1 MNFVDYFQSNMTRF
15 VLSNKKGCPF
25 CFLLMKQ
32 VYSTIVSQPKY
43 LSTLLRPNKLWKTT
57 AACCR
62 RFPDLSDGLLS
73 FIIPG
78 YYMCLL
84 GDYIDKIRDH
94 ILNILIRK

>member
-43 LSTLLRPNKLWKTT
+43 LSTLLRPNKL
-57 AACCR
+57 
-62 RFPDLSDGLLS
+62 
-73 FIIPG
+73 
-78 YYMCLL
+78 
-84 GDYIDKIRDH
+84 
-94 ILNILIRK
+94 